1 MNTTPNDLRA
11 VQQSLADARAA
22 YEAAKSHDDGDA
34 QIAALQKI
42 TRLRHAVVAIKRD
55 QANHQEVAA

>member
-22 YEAAKSHDDGDA
+22 YESARAQDDGDA

-42 TRLRHAVVAIKRD
+42 TRLRHTVVAIKRD
-55 QANHQEVAA
+55 QANHQEVIA